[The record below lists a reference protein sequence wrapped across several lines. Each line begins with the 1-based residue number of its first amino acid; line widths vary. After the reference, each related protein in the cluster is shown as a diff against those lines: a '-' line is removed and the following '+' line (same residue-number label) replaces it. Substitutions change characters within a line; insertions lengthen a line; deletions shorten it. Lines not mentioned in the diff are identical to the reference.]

1 MMAPRTAR
9 KAVTAFF
16 KSVLE
21 RRFSEAER
29 AMNDIRETRFSDDE
43 FKAGYLS
50 AMEGILLSIRSGDE
64 RDFVNK
70 ASLDAESMEGYRRR
84 FGELSREGVH
94 APFDTGYFSAWSD
107 FIRHRLRS

>member
-1 MMAPRTAR
+1 MAPRMAR

-29 AMNDIRETRFSDDE
+29 ALNDIREARFSEDE
-43 FKAGYLS
+43 LKAGYLI
-50 AMEGILLSIRSGDE
+50 ALEGILLSIRSGDE

-70 ASLDAESMEGYRRR
+70 ASLDAESMEEYMRR

-107 FIRHRLRS
+107 FIRHQLSS